1 MATHQSKV
9 RSKFGITTYDVR
21 ISLQHPG
28 DKSRFDD
35 FQSGIAPN
43 NATSEWLRSAMPGTC
58 TRKVR
63 DEAGCSQHATSGSWT
78 LNYPKETND
87 RHSWWDAASR
97 CLERCFKCPRCR
109 FLTVSVHRGT
119 CHWHQK
125 CDVHALHPRP
135 VDPDRRNIIAADLTA
150 AVRPLG
156 SPFKCVGHFPASRLP
171 CSSNPASCRELVEED
186 YSGQCKDVDCEGGIR
201 IDEACMQ
208 CGCSR
213 RFPADQEAF
222 ARRVAHL
229 VASSTRVSSSL
240 LANLPWGIAPR
251 SVSHTDA
258 SIRDARLPLV
268 PHRLL
273 ADMRNQWIV
282 MIGDST
288 QRMIYDQFN
297 AMLDTY
303 GASCLTILP
312 HVNGNPVL
320 NRDSQKDTDTVCLHP
335 TLPSNRTAAPPFC
348 RAALDW
354 TNPRWPGTR
363 VSMRFLRGLDLGKLE
378 LNARDWAQRAHYIEW
393 LERSKWHP
401 ASVLFGSDPA
411 DAHPVSRAH
420 FVRRN
425 ESGPTVVL
433 LHSCAWDTPMINR
446 SRSYYMGMENCPKLP
461 ARIDV
466 KTRTSHGIE
475 RRPAPVLQTP
485 CRKRGHASM
494 PDEKIYA
501 EYRRSLGYAI
511 QLVRRSFGGRL
522 ILRNCHAGTRERGK
536 KVQPQY
542 EAMKRFNV
550 IIDQVAL
557 EHCVEVL
564 DASALDEMAG
574 FAQHSFS
581 ENFHVPR
588 PMSLSA
594 AVAFMLL
601 LRLGGNE
608 TRREPPCTACASPRQ
623 DLAC

>member
-1 MATHQSKV
+1 
-9 RSKFGITTYDVR
+9 
-21 ISLQHPG
+21 
-28 DKSRFDD
+28 
-35 FQSGIAPN
+35 
-43 NATSEWLRSAMPGTC
+43 
-58 TRKVR
+58 
-63 DEAGCSQHATSGSWT
+63 
-78 LNYPKETND
+78 
-87 RHSWWDAASR
+87 
-97 CLERCFKCPRCR
+97 
-109 FLTVSVHRGT
+109 
-119 CHWHQK
+119 
-125 CDVHALHPRP
+125 
-135 VDPDRRNIIAADLTA
+135 
-150 AVRPLG
+150 
-156 SPFKCVGHFPASRLP
+156 
-171 CSSNPASCRELVEED
+171 
-186 YSGQCKDVDCEGGIR
+186 
-201 IDEACMQ
+201 
-208 CGCSR
+208 
-213 RFPADQEAF
+213 
-222 ARRVAHL
+222 
-229 VASSTRVSSSL
+229 
-240 LANLPWGIAPR
+240 
-251 SVSHTDA
+251 
-258 SIRDARLPLV
+258 LPLA

-312 HVNGNPVL
+312 HVDGNPVL

-335 TLPSNRTAAPPFC
+335 TLPSNRTTAPPFC

-354 TNPRWPGTR
+354 TNPRWPSTR

-378 LNARDWAQRAHYIEW
+378 LNARDWTQRAHYIEW

-446 SRSYYMGMENCPKLP
+446 SKSYYMGMENCPMLP
-461 ARIDV
+461 AYIGV
-466 KTRTSHGIE
+466 KTRTSRGIE
-475 RRPAPVLQTP
+475 LRPAPVLQTP

-501 EYRRSLGYAI
+501 EYRRSLGDAI
-511 QLVRRSFGGRL
+511 QLVRRSFRGRL

-542 EAMKRFNV
+542 EATKRFNV

-564 DASALDEMAG
+564 DVFALDEMVG
-574 FAQHSFS
+574 FAQHSFP

-601 LRLGGNE
+601 LRLGGIKAMK
-608 TRREPPCTACASPRQ
+608 RKPPCATCASPRQ
-623 DLAC
+623 NFTF